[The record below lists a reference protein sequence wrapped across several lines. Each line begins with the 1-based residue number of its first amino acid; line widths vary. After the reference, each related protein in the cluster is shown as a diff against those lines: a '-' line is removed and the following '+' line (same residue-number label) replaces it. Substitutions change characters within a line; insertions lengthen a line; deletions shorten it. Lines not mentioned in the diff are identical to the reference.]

1 MRESVEFR
9 AWRNGES
16 LRALYKKKGCGPLAP
31 CARAAALHA
40 AAGTTLSPQVD
51 KTFVDHTFSMKRAR
65 ASSSS
70 AAPAARARPASAPAA
85 APARAAAA
93 SLSAAPE
100 PASPAAAPAPAA
112 AAAAAGGPSG
122 ARQLWVVLEQASL
135 ETVKTKRG
143 FELLNSD
150 EHGGHHARAGRQSAL
165 SRPDITHQVRKI
177 LRGSAARRRP
187 AASAARARPG
197 WRARPARVFL

>member
-1 MRESVEFR
+1 MRESVER
-9 AWRNGES
+9 WAWRNGEL
-16 LRALYKKKGCGPLAP
+16 LRALLDKKRRLRAL
-31 CARAAALHA
+31 RAAASHD
-40 AAGTTLSPQVD
+40 LSPQIVAQI
-51 KTFVDHTFSMKRAR
+51 KHLSITFSMKRAR